1 MMFDQKITGVSVK
14 RTSAIVAALALGLL
28 ASQVSLA
35 ADKAKGEAKA
45 NEVCA
50 ACHGK
55 DGKTPIDPSYPILAG
70 QHEDFLL
77 RALQDYKIEA
87 RKNAVM
93 GAQAKGLS
101 KADMKNLA
109 AYYASLPSGLSHKR

>member
-1 MMFDQKITGVSVK
+1 MFDQNFTGASVK
-14 RTSAIVAALALGLL
+14 RISSIVAVTALGLFL
-28 ASQVSLA
+28 SQATFA
-35 ADKAKGEAKA
+35 ADKAKGEQKA

-77 RALQDYKIEA
+77 RALLDYKIEA
-87 RKNAVM
+87 RKNAIM
-93 GAQAKGLS
+93 GAQAKGLT
-101 KADMKNLA
+101 KNDMKNLA
-109 AYYASLPSGLSHKR
+109 AYYASLGSALSHKR

>member
-1 MMFDQKITGVSVK
+1 MFEQNFTGARVK
-14 RTSAIVAALALGLL
+14 RFSSILATLALGLL
-28 ASQVSLA
+28 ASQASVA
-35 ADKAKGEAKA
+35 ADKAKGEQKA
-45 NEVCA
+45 NEICA

-55 DGKTPIDPSYPILAG
+55 DGKTPIDPAYPILAG

-77 RALQDYKIEA
+77 RALLDYKSEA

-93 GAQAKGLS
+93 SAQAKGLS

-109 AYYASLPSGLSHKR
+109 AYYASLNSGLSHKR

>member
-1 MMFDQKITGVSVK
+1 MFDQKITGARVTRIS
-14 RTSAIVAALALGLL
+14 SIVAALAVGLMVSQ
-28 ASQVSLA
+28 ASFA
-35 ADKAKGEAKA
+35 ADKKKGEQKA

-77 RALQDYKIEA
+77 RALLDYKNDA
-87 RKNAVM
+87 RKNAIM
-93 GAQAKGLS
+93 GAQVKSLS

-109 AYYASLPSGLSHKR
+109 AFYASLPSGLSHKK

>member
-1 MMFDQKITGVSVK
+1 MFDQKVIGASVK
-14 RTSAIVAALALGLL
+14 RTSSIVATLALGLML
-28 ASQVSLA
+28 SQASVA
-35 ADKAKGEAKA
+35 ADKTKGEQKA

-77 RALQDYKIEA
+77 RALLDYKSEA
-87 RKNAVM
+87 RKNAIM

-109 AYYASLPSGLSHKR
+109 AYYASLSSGLSHKK